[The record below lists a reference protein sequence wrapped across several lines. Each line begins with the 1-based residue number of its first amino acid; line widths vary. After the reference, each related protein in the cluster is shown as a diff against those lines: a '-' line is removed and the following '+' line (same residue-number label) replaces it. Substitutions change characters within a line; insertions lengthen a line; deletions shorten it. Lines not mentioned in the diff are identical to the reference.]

1 MVKKTPV
8 DDLKREILP
17 YKNSPDLVIHVCLL
31 LFYKFLSEDLESYIE
46 SSTDVKEY
54 ALKDKGYYIEPE
66 CYFSSLANSNHFI
79 IRKLEDAYNQI
90 LISSMG
96 YDGEKIL
103 NSIFRDVDFYDEG
116 SDINEE
122 SVSKLVNIIDR
133 IDFNESSVSELFE
146 YLYGYGIYPP
156 HRFSG
161 NINNSNI
168 YNLLA
173 QIVSAD
179 KKHAD
184 SIYNPHVN
192 GGFLLTNIL
201 QKCNISKVY
210 GQEANLGKYKFDL
223 MNLVINGA
231 DFKEIHIDQS
241 NCITSPKF
249 FNERFDVVLSEIP
262 SSIIYDMNSKD
273 RSFFTKLYDVEKF
286 KRNLRRSEFPFI
298 IHMLHQLKDDGVMAV
313 LVRQNMLFR
322 TFDEDIRECLINEK
336 NYLDTVILL
345 SGKLLRHSFDN
356 FSILIFKKNRSSK
369 DIFFIDASK
378 DFDDK
383 LTDENIEKIADAYA
397 SKKVIDKFSYLAGI
411 DEIRENDYN
420 LTVSRYIDTFEEDTV
435 DLNDVLSKKL
445 RLDKKLDGINEDID
459 YWLNELDLYD

>member
-8 DDLKREILP
+8 DDLKREIRLHGRSS
-17 YKNSPDLVIHVCLL
+17 YLVNHVCLL
-31 LFYKFLSEDLESYIE
+31 LFYKYLSEDLESYIE
-46 SSTDVKEY
+46 SSTDVKEF

-66 CYFSSLANSNHFI
+66 CYFSSLANSHHFI

-96 YDGEKIL
+96 YGCEEIL
-103 NSIFRDVDFYDEG
+103 NSIFRDVDFYDDG
-116 SDINEE
+116 SDINKE

-156 HRFSG
+156 HRFSE

-210 GQEANLGKYKFDL
+210 GQEANLDKYKFDL

-231 DFKEIHIDQS
+231 DFKEIHIDQG

-356 FSILIFKKNRSSK
+356 FSILIFKKK
-369 DIFFIDASK
+369 QVF
-378 DFDDK
+378 
-383 LTDENIEKIADAYA
+383 
-397 SKKVIDKFSYLAGI
+397 
-411 DEIRENDYN
+411 
-420 LTVSRYIDTFEEDTV
+420 
-435 DLNDVLSKKL
+435 
-445 RLDKKLDGINEDID
+445 
-459 YWLNELDLYD
+459 

>member
-1 MVKKTPV
+1 M
-8 DDLKREILP
+8 
-17 YKNSPDLVIHVCLL
+17 
-31 LFYKFLSEDLESYIE
+31 
-46 SSTDVKEY
+46 
-54 ALKDKGYYIEPE
+54 
-66 CYFSSLANSNHFI
+66 
-79 IRKLEDAYNQI
+79 EDAYNQI

-96 YDGEKIL
+96 YGCEEIL
-103 NSIFRDVDFYDEG
+103 NSIFRDVDFYDGG

-133 IDFNESSVSELFE
+133 IDFNESSISELFE

-210 GQEANLGKYKFDL
+210 GQEANLDKYKFDL

-231 DFKEIHIDQS
+231 DFKEIHIDQG

-435 DLNDVLSKKL
+435 DLNEVLSKKL